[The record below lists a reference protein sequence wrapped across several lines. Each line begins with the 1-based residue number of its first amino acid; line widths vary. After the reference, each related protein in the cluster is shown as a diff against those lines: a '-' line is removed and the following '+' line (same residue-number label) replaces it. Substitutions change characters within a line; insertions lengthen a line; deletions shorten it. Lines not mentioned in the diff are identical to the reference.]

1 VTWRVEVAPRAVRTL
16 AGLDRAAR
24 VRVRRFLS
32 ERLETDA
39 DDPRHLGRPLSGPW
53 AGLWRYRVGDYR
65 LIRRIDDGRSVVL
78 VLEIGHRREVYR

>member
-24 VRVRRFLS
+24 TRVRRFLS
-32 ERLETDA
+32 ERLETEA
-39 DDPRHLGRPLSGPW
+39 DPRHLGRPLSGPL

-65 LIRRIDDGRSVVL
+65 LICRIEDRRCVVL